1 MTNKLSPKVRQD
13 IVRLAQRM
21 LAAQLEINPK
31 AKSDIEF
38 TYRGIRVEVLLTDRR
53 EWTAVVRPWDREN
66 QRFSPQEIPI

>member
-1 MTNKLSPKVRQD
+1 MNARTKSN

-21 LAAQLEINPK
+21 LAVQLEMNPK

-38 TYRGIRVEVLLTDRR
+38 TYRGIRVEILLTDRR
-53 EWTAVVRPWDREN
+53 EWTAVVRSWDREN